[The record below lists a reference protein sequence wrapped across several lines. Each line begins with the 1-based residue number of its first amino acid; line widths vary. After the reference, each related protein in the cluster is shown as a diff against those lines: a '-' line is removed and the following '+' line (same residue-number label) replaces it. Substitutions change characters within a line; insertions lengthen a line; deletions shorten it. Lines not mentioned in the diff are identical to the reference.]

1 MENGHDISHYGM
13 PAVCGGVK
21 MNKKN
26 LRRVS
31 LLVTAQTAG
40 NIRRLADMEK
50 TTPGRVVDKLVRDR
64 MVMLREK

>member
-1 MENGHDISHYGM
+1 MH
-13 PAVCGGVK
+13 
-21 MNKKN
+21 KKN

-40 NIRRLADMEK
+40 NIQRLADMEK

-64 MVMLREK
+64 MVTLRGTHSKPFVR

>member
-1 MENGHDISHYGM
+1 
-13 PAVCGGVK
+13 

-40 NIRRLADMEK
+40 NIQRLADMEK

-64 MVMLREK
+64 MVMLRDGKERRA